1 MKEFALLIMG
11 LATLLQF
18 SDAQTEIALWP
29 GKAPFLKEGLETQE
43 INENNRVSKV
53 TKPALYHYPSAI
65 QADAKTAVI
74 IVPGGGYIR
83 EAIDHEGWLPAQ
95 WFAQHGIEA
104 FVLKYRLPDEALF
117 DNASR
122 VPLMDAQQA
131 IALVRSRAGEFGIDP
146 HKIGIIGFSAGG
158 HLAAS
163 ASTLFAFPANSPQ
176 KTQNIRPDFSILI
189 YPVITMDTLYTHM
202 GSREN
207 LIGPEPSDELVKFFS
222 LENQVSAQTP
232 VTFMVHALND
242 KAVPIENSDQYAQ
255 NLFEKGGDVT
265 KVILPAGGHG
275 FGFRDDS
282 PVSWWTQY
290 LEVWLRIKNLSK

>member
-1 MKEFALLIMG
+1 MKKFVLLIMG
-11 LATLLQF
+11 FVTLFQF

-29 GKAPFLKEGLETQE
+29 GKAPFLKDGVETQE

-53 TKPALYHYPSAI
+53 SRPALYHYPSTI
-65 QADAKTAVI
+65 SADAKAAVI

-83 EAIDHEGWLPAQ
+83 EAIDHEGWMPAQ
-95 WFAQHGIEA
+95 WFAQRGIEA

-117 DNASR
+117 DNASM
-122 VPLMDAQQA
+122 VPLMDAQHA
-131 IALVRSRAGEFGIDP
+131 IALVRSQAAVFGIDP

-163 ASTLFAFPANSPQ
+163 ASNLFALPADNTQ
-176 KTQNIRPDFSILI
+176 KPQNIRPDFSILI
-189 YPVITMDTLYTHM
+189 YPVITMDTLFTHM

-207 LIGPEPSDELVKFFS
+207 LIGQNPSDELVQLFS
-222 LENQVSAQTP
+222 LENQVSEQTP

-242 KAVPIENSDQYAQ
+242 KAVPIENSNRYAQ

-265 KVILPAGGHG
+265 KIILPDGGHG
-275 FGFRDDS
+275 FGFRDNS